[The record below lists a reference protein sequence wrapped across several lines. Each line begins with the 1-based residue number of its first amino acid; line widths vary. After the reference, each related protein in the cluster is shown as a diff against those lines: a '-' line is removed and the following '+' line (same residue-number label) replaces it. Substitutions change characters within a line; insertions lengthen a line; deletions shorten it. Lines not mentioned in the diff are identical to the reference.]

1 MRDVW
6 SYGQPKRTTFYGLH
20 LKASPM
26 QMPTGERP
34 AGEWPAAPKKDRV
47 AHSFGEPAQNNF
59 RSDPS
64 KILSGMRLQSG
75 RGECRIE
82 YHGWGSCGMSAR
94 LMRSPVAARPV
105 RLLVGED
112 FKCALMG
119 SLGFSTRLIMEHTSL
134 TPSQVGYRL
143 RLGGIKRSDYRNG
156 TSVVAMNLLRK
167 ARVVAVPVVREHL
180 LEIINNRQPS
190 P

>member
-1 MRDVW
+1 
-6 SYGQPKRTTFYGLH
+6 
-20 LKASPM
+20 
-26 QMPTGERP
+26 
-34 AGEWPAAPKKDRV
+34 
-47 AHSFGEPAQNNF
+47 
-59 RSDPS
+59 
-64 KILSGMRLQSG
+64 
-75 RGECRIE
+75 
-82 YHGWGSCGMSAR
+82 MSAR